1 MTAHPDDGLSGRAIG
16 RYVLDD
22 LVAEK
27 AGTTVWRAT
36 DPALRRPVSA
46 RLIPLDHPRVADLR
60 AAAQHAAGVHDRR
73 VVRLLDVVETDGYLA
88 IISEWITG
96 NPWPELL
103 TERWSPQEATVV
115 ALEVAK
121 ALEAAHAV
129 GVTHG
134 RLHPDSVMITDS
146 QEVRLRGLGI
156 DAVLLGVDPSTE
168 PERADLH
175 GVGALLYAGLTRRW
189 PGVDEATSD
198 GLPPAPTSH
207 GATQPPS
214 TVAPDVPPT
223 LDRIVA
229 RCLVTGRPP
238 RKPGAFTDMGQC
250 VDALE
255 RAFNAV
261 PHEDVDTEFT
271 DDRDSATDKMVGRLS
286 TVAVAILAIAGLGL
300 LAWQL
305 IVNIAAEPDDPSVQ
319 AATQLDALP
328 PVETPAPESP
338 FAIVDADD
346 FDPGGDQSEGQGTA
360 RKAID
365 KKRDTAW
372 YTDSYSSPDLNGKGG
387 VGLLLDP
394 GAVRPVRAINLK
406 LVGTGS
412 DFEIRT
418 ARNKSRE
425 LSDFRRV
432 IAVKGA
438 GDSIKVRTPKPRKAR
453 FVLVW
458 LTRLPFDGSYYTG
471 GIRDVNVVG

>member
-1 MTAHPDDGLSGRAIG
+1 MTDRTDAGLAGRPIG
-16 RYVLDD
+16 RYVLND

-60 AAAQHAAGVHDRR
+60 AAAQHAASVQDRR
-73 VVRLLDVVETDGYLA
+73 VVRMLDVVETDDYLA
-88 IISEWITG
+88 IISEWIPG
-96 NPWPELL
+96 NSWPELL

-134 RLHPDSVMITDS
+134 RLRPDSVMITDN

-156 DAVLLGVDPSTE
+156 DAVLLGADPSVDPR
-168 PERADLH
+168 RADIE
-175 GVGALLYAGLTRRW
+175 GVGSLLYAGLTRRW
-189 PGVDEATSD
+189 PSADGEPTD
-198 GLPPAPTSH
+198 GLPPAPLSH
-207 GATQPPS
+207 GVPQPPS
-214 TVAPDVPPT
+214 TVAPDVPAS
-223 LDRIVA
+223 LDRIIA
-229 RCLVTGRPP
+229 RCRAARGSAAKRSDS
-238 RKPGAFTDMGQC
+238 FTEMGEC

-255 RAFNAV
+255 RAFTAV
-261 PHEDVDTEFT
+261 PHEDSDTEFT
-271 DDRDSATDKMVGRLS
+271 TDQDSATDRLVGRVS
-286 TVAVAILAIAGLGL
+286 TLAVGVLAVAGLVWLG
-300 LAWQL
+300 WQL
-305 IVNIAAEPDDPSVQ
+305 GTTLASEPDTALP
-319 AATQLDALP
+319 AAVPLDALP

-338 FAIVDADD
+338 FAIVGAED
-346 FDPGGDQSEGQGTA
+346 FDPAGDRFEGGRTA

-365 KKRDTAW
+365 RKRGTAW

-387 VGLLLDP
+387 VGLLLDL
-394 GAVRPVRAINLK
+394 GAVRPVRAINLR

-418 ARNKSRE
+418 AQERPRR
-425 LSDFRRV
+425 LSDFRRIV
-432 IAVKGA
+432 SVKGA
-438 GDSIKVRTPKPRKAR
+438 GDAIKVRTPKPRNAR

-471 GIRDVNVVG
+471 GVRDVKVVG